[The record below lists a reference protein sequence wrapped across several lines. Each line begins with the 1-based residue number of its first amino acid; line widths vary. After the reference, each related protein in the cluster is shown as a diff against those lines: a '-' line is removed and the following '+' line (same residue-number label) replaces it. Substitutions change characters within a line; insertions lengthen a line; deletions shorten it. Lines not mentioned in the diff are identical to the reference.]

1 MDAERKEPVT
11 NLQECDVAERFLD
24 RADEDSFTDLFR
36 IFSPLLASFF
46 RRGGHETGF
55 AEDLA
60 QEAML
65 TVYRKAGQVRDHKLF
80 RSWLFQGGATRPAA
94 TMPIA
99 LSRFQRST

>member
-46 RRGGHETGF
+46 P
-55 AEDLA
+55 
-60 QEAML
+60 
-65 TVYRKAGQVRDHKLF
+65 
-80 RSWLFQGGATRPAA
+80 RPK
-94 TMPIA
+94 
-99 LSRFQRST
+99 F